1 MVNIMKICNML
12 NIRNSA
18 PSSFRNVKEKLVG
31 PINRLRLVL
40 VFVFFASTITA
51 ERPMKHWLVKP
62 TYVAVL
68 LAKYAKWV
76 ITGFSLYLYFF
87 HGVQSPLWLSAAS
100 VLTGEVLSVAI
111 AAAEMEMKH
120 YGYLNS

>member
-1 MVNIMKICNML
+1 MSKSICNML
-12 NIRNSA
+12 NIRNSVT
-18 PSSFRNVKEKLVG
+18 STVFSLKRKLMG
-31 PINRLRLVL
+31 PVDRLRLVL
-40 VFVFFASTITA
+40 VFVFFASTITS
-51 ERPMKHWLVKP
+51 ERPMKLWLVKP

-76 ITGFSLYLYFF
+76 ISGFSLYVYIF
-87 HGVQSPLWLSAAS
+87 HGIQSPLWLTAAG
-100 VLTGEVLSVAI
+100 VVTGEVLSVAI